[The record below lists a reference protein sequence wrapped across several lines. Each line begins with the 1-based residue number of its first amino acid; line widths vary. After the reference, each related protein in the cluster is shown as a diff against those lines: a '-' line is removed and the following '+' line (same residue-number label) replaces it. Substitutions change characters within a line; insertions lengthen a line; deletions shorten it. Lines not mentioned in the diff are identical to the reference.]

1 MSENR
6 MNNITMAVNLNL
18 SQALDMTYIYGRVSA
33 MCMMFDLRCPVILTN
48 QRLPIGINSIWIRS
62 KNDLFRMI
70 VVSDR
75 LDEEKTMKLIMSEIA
90 NKTHKYV
97 QVVDERFGLY
107 TDVSDMTIYY
117 ETISELA
124 KSLQVKCPVLTITRH
139 VPNNVSSTLKNS
151 GGIAWNDISGKNTF
165 TISLYEENIAGR
177 TEGEKLLYVME
188 ILAHE
193 MRHVYQHEHDSVKL
207 FENYR
212 TDLPFEQYYLQP
224 AELDA
229 AAYAYCVLR
238 DVCGLML
245 FRIRKF
251 SPEVKKAIREKGK
264 QMHPTYSFG
273 LKNIGAILSETP
285 RENLIAV

>member
-75 LDEEKTMKLIMSEIA
+75 LDEEKTMELIMSEIA

-139 VPNNVSSTLKNS
+139 VPNNVSSTLKNYYMHFVYLI
-151 GGIAWNDISGKNTF
+151 GIQVNV
-165 TISLYEENIAGR
+165 LAGII
-177 TEGEKLLYVME
+177 G
-188 ILAHE
+188 IHI
-193 MRHVYQHEHDSVKL
+193 YQ
-207 FENYR
+207 
-212 TDLPFEQYYLQP
+212 
-224 AELDA
+224 
-229 AAYAYCVLR
+229 
-238 DVCGLML
+238 
-245 FRIRKF
+245 I
-251 SPEVKKAIREKGK
+251 
-264 QMHPTYSFG
+264 
-273 LKNIGAILSETP
+273 
-285 RENLIAV
+285 

>member
-75 LDEEKTMKLIMSEIA
+75 LDEEKTMELIMSEIA

-107 TDVSDMTIYY
+107 GKKWSF
-117 ETISELA
+117 
-124 KSLQVKCPVLTITRH
+124 
-139 VPNNVSSTLKNS
+139 
-151 GGIAWNDISGKNTF
+151 IA
-165 TISLYEENIAGR
+165 
-177 TEGEKLLYVME
+177 
-188 ILAHE
+188 
-193 MRHVYQHEHDSVKL
+193 
-207 FENYR
+207 
-212 TDLPFEQYYLQP
+212 
-224 AELDA
+224 
-229 AAYAYCVLR
+229 
-238 DVCGLML
+238 
-245 FRIRKF
+245 
-251 SPEVKKAIREKGK
+251 
-264 QMHPTYSFG
+264 
-273 LKNIGAILSETP
+273 
-285 RENLIAV
+285 

>member
-75 LDEEKTMKLIMSEIA
+75 LDEEKTMELIMSEIA

-107 TDVSDMTIYY
+107 TDVSDIHFMDLIRKQY
-117 ETISELA
+117 I
-124 KSLQVKCPVLTITRH
+124 R
-139 VPNNVSSTLKNS
+139 TLSDEVIK
-151 GGIAWNDISGKNTF
+151 ILKE
-165 TISLYEENIAGR
+165 SLYSI
-177 TEGEKLLYVME
+177 
-188 ILAHE
+188 I
-193 MRHVYQHEHDSVKL
+193 
-207 FENYR
+207 
-212 TDLPFEQYYLQP
+212 
-224 AELDA
+224 
-229 AAYAYCVLR
+229 
-238 DVCGLML
+238 
-245 FRIRKF
+245 
-251 SPEVKKAIREKGK
+251 
-264 QMHPTYSFG
+264 
-273 LKNIGAILSETP
+273 
-285 RENLIAV
+285 